1 MKLGILVTKVRHLG
15 HIVDLT
21 KAAIGKDHEVAIF
34 VMDEGTQLLGDRKFS
49 DLAKLNRVSVS
60 FCEHSAE
67 AHGIDKTKLVE
78 EIESGSQ
85 FGNAMMNHN
94 SDRVISL

>member
-1 MKLGILVTKVRHLG
+1 VKLGILVTKARHLG
-15 HIVDLT
+15 HIVGLT
-21 KAAIGKDHEVAIF
+21 EAAIDKGHEVTIF
-34 VMDEGTQLLGDRKFS
+34 VMDEGTKLLGDRKFS

-67 AHGIDKTKLVE
+67 VLGIDKTKLAE
-78 EIESGSQ
+78 EIVSGSQ